1 MLCRYSIAIGLDTIT
16 ASVGRITDART
27 EHEDT
32 DAAALV
38 GRLASNETREGGT
51 AKGMVKRGEIS
62 SICVCYVA
70 PADTALQGESWEQA
84 LTRAEEVGAPEREVE
99 QRLGR

>member
-1 MLCRYSIAIGLDTIT
+1 MPLLDSYRLDTIT

-27 EHEDT
+27 EHEGT
-32 DAAALV
+32 DAAALS
-38 GRLASNETREGGT
+38 AETRESG
-51 AKGMVKRGEIS
+51 AAEGMVKRGEIS

-84 LTRAEEVGAPEREVE
+84 LTRAEEVGVAERKVE